1 MGYYKIFGLEREP
14 FSTSPDPD
22 FFYPSSSHETALK
35 RLEISIR
42 LKRGLS
48 LILGDVGTGKT
59 TILRMLLREFS
70 QTAEFDFHLIMDPSF
85 KSEYQ
90 FLSRLIKIFDLTAQG
105 KSTLDLKECIEHYLF
120 TKTVE
125 ENRAVVLLI
134 DEGQKLNFENIE
146 ALRMLLNFETNQYKL
161 LQIVIMSQL
170 DILPRLKRVRNF
182 TDRIALKYTINPL
195 DRRETQNLIN
205 FRLKTAGYNG
215 RKELFTEDA
224 VDQIYLKS
232 HGYPRRISLIC
243 HDALEAA
250 VIAEK
255 DAIDSGLIAAL
266 PCEPISI

>member
-1 MGYYKIFGLEREP
+1 MGYYKILGLEKEP

-22 FFYPSSSHETALK
+22 FFYPSFSHETALK
-35 RLEISIR
+35 RLEISVR
-42 LKRGLS
+42 LKRGLN
-48 LILGDVGTGKT
+48 LILGDVGIGKT
-59 TILRMLLREFS
+59 TILRMLLRAFS
-70 QTAEFDFHLIMDPSF
+70 SGSEFDFHLIMDPSF

-90 FLSRLIKIFDLTAQG
+90 FLSRLVKIFDLSPQS

-125 ENRAVVLLI
+125 ENRTVVLLI
-134 DEGQKLNFENIE
+134 DEGQKLSFENIE

-182 TDRIALKYTINPL
+182 TDRIALKYTLNPL
-195 DRRETQNLIN
+195 DAQETRNLIN
-205 FRLKTAGYNG
+205 FRLKAAGYDN
-215 RKELFTEDA
+215 KKDLFSEDA
-224 VDQIYLKS
+224 IKQIYLKS

-250 VIAEK
+250 VISERRT
-255 DAIDSGLIAAL
+255 IDSSLITEM
-266 PCEPISI
+266 PYEPITL